1 MIAKIGIFL
10 VLVFAGGGVV
20 LAQTPAR
27 QEEPVLEATVDETTV
42 AETGDETSEEAKDEE
57 AKDEEAKD
65 EEAKDE
71 EAKDE
76 EAKDEEKVE
85 LPDIDVWSSE
95 DEDDDVFVP
104 TESISADAS
113 IAFPVDI

>member
-65 EEAKDE
+65 EE
-71 EAKDE
+71 
-76 EAKDEEKVE
+76 KVE